1 MLKRKALKKIMIT
14 TLTVCLLLAIYLM
27 PSNDIVNNLNSK
39 VKVKYSDSVQ
49 KINIYLLN
57 DENLLVRTVTMID
70 RDKQLIDKA
79 KCVLNN
85 LIDSSNDLL
94 PNGLNGVI
102 PKKTKI
108 LDINHTEGIVNVNF
122 SQELLNIDSNKK
134 EKMLE
139 AITFSL
145 LEIEGVGGVVI
156 KVDGADINTIWKD
169 DKLPSVFTKDYGINK
184 KYDIK
189 RTKDIQKVVI
199 YYIEEIDKEKY
210 YVPIT
215 KYVDDNREKIS
226 IVIDDLSS
234 NYIYEPNLVSYL
246 NQKTELINFEVD
258 SDTMILNFNTS
269 IFMSD
274 KEILEE
280 VVYSISYSVFDNY
293 DVDEVVFKV
302 NNEEILKKALKDIE
316 FVK

>member
-70 RDKQLIDKA
+70 KDKQLIDKA

-169 DKLPSVFTKDYGINK
+169 DKLPSVFTKNYGINK

-199 YYIEEIDKEKY
+199 YYIEEIEKEKY

-258 SDTMILNFNTS
+258 SDMMILNFNTS